1 MPIMPLGG
9 LGVAEGAL
17 VSLLALLG
25 MSPAT
30 TVIPVLGYR
39 LLNYWMPI
47 PLAVIFYP
55 TLRLG
60 AKRIRARRV
69 L

>member
-1 MPIMPLGG
+1 
-9 LGVAEGAL
+9 
-17 VSLLALLG
+17 LLG

-39 LLNYWMPI
+39 LFNYWLPI
-47 PLAVIFYP
+47 MLAAIFYP

-60 AKRIRARRV
+60 AKKTRARKV
-69 L
+69 Q